1 MMDQSTIRQA
11 AILISS
17 LDSDQA
23 DQLLLRLDPTEAQ
36 RIREAVSAL
45 TEEDL
50 LASQEVIEDFLA
62 SYTKD
67 IVKSNH
73 TPHED
78 SDIEGNASVDS
89 VAQIASAKLS
99 FRSAESLDLQCLYQ
113 VSPPVIAQFLGSMH
127 TQIAATILTHV
138 PPDFSGIIL
147 SYLPPAQQNEI
158 LDRISNNA
166 PCPSTQLHTIFNLL
180 SDCLLNLQNGDNFTP
195 QQTANAIEVASHD
208 NFLHRTLSAIEANGT
223 ELSSLEHWNTRKRN
237 DGPIEACSRSLLQ
250 NTSHTS
256 NIVLKFDDITLLDD
270 KSLARLFHQV
280 EHEVL
285 LLALAGATPEIVQRI
300 TSPLA
305 PQQVEKFA
313 ARLES
318 ISGVSLQQIDD
329 AQQSIALQA
338 SKMANENAIHFI
350 EQKRFQA
357 AA

>member
-23 DQLLLRLDPTEAQ
+23 DLLLLRLDPTEAQ

-67 IVKSNH
+67 TVKSNH

-113 VSPPVIAQFLGSMH
+113 VSPPVIAQILGSMH
-127 TQIAATILTHV
+127 AQIAATILTHV

-147 SYLPPAQQNEI
+147 LSQQFPFS
-158 LDRISNNA
+158 RV
-166 PCPSTQLHTIFNLL
+166 
-180 SDCLLNLQNGDNFTP
+180 LN
-195 QQTANAIEVASHD
+195 
-208 NFLHRTLSAIEANGT
+208 
-223 ELSSLEHWNTRKRN
+223 
-237 DGPIEACSRSLLQ
+237 
-250 NTSHTS
+250 
-256 NIVLKFDDITLLDD
+256 VLIK
-270 KSLARLFHQV
+270 
-280 EHEVL
+280 
-285 LLALAGATPEIVQRI
+285 
-300 TSPLA
+300 
-305 PQQVEKFA
+305 
-313 ARLES
+313 
-318 ISGVSLQQIDD
+318 
-329 AQQSIALQA
+329 
-338 SKMANENAIHFI
+338 
-350 EQKRFQA
+350 
-357 AA
+357 